1 MRSPTVLEEL
11 PDLALL
17 ELLSYLSSF
26 DAAWLFA
33 RMNHRFHALMQ
44 EKVVFVVS
52 TGHLN
57 ASDQFNILLNL
68 VPLDNVHS
76 LIIDQ
81 EASPLQLLRWPRLP
95 RLKAFRIK
103 GVCNMEHLQMFLL
116 CHAPTLTHLTVE
128 SNREDMMASDIDLLT
143 MGRRIPRNFH
153 FILI

>member
-1 MRSPTVLEEL
+1 MRSPSVLEEL

-17 ELLSYLSSF
+17 ELLRYLSSF

-44 EKVVFVVS
+44 ESGFRRINWS
-52 TGHLN
+52 PARSN
-57 ASDQFNILLNL
+57 QFNILFNL

-76 LIIDQ
+76 LVIDQ

-128 SNREDMMASDIDLLT
+128 SNREDMMVSDIDLLT
-143 MGRRIPRNFH
+143 IGKQIPRNYH